1 MARILLIDDDPQVR
15 SVLEGFL
22 NHDGHQVICADN
34 GREAFR
40 LLGSQR
46 FDLVLTDIVM
56 PEQDGFE
63 VIITLTLQPER
74 PRIIAISGGSSRL
87 SQQMLLSMA
96 AKMRIERVLA
106 KPISYQ
112 QLSAAV
118 TEVLAIT
125 ITTSSPG
132 AQ

>member
-34 GREAFR
+34 GKEAFR
-40 LLGSQR
+40 LLERQR
-46 FDLVLTDIVM
+46 FDLMLTDIVM

-63 VIITLTLQPER
+63 VIMRVTLLPDR
-74 PRIIAISGGSSRL
+74 PRIIAIAGGSSRL
-87 SQQMLLSMA
+87 SQQMLLSLA
-96 AKMRIERVLA
+96 SKMRIERVLA

-118 TEVLAIT
+118 TEVLAT
-125 ITTSSPG
+125 AITTTPPQ
-132 AQ
+132 AP